1 MLKRSTSW
9 SLFIALVALAGLTF
23 FFFEKTDPSKSEGNT
38 SEKPSTAPLTVT
50 VKKVSELKS
59 STSEEHLPGIIVPDS
74 ETVITATTSGTVS
87 SVSFAVGTPVAV
99 GSTLLRIDTP
109 FGAISKDGIQSDT
122 VRQAEIAVSLAKKSY
137 KEANNL
143 AEKEST
149 KSTANTLARDL
160 AKLRLE
166 SATIALTNALDASI
180 VRSTASGVVSQK
192 NVGIGSSVVPGTVLA
207 TVASGA
213 SPKVRFHVAE
223 DTRHTLALGNTVTVT
238 SNSKDF
244 EARITSIGAIADA
257 NTGKFP
263 VEATFKNV
271 AISAGTVGTVT
282 LQANRA
288 VSAASE
294 FSLPLSALTTGQD
307 GSFFFIVENGM
318 AKKINATSVTVSG
331 ETGIVSADIP
341 EDTAIIVE
349 SKGVLEDGSLVTE
362 QNPS

>member
-9 SLFIALVALAGLTF
+9 SLFIVLAALIGAIF
-23 FFFEKTDPSKSEGNT
+23 FFFDKTTPSKSAESA
-38 SEKPSTAPLTVT
+38 SEEPSTAPLPVI
-50 VKKVSELKS
+50 VKKASELKNS
-59 STSEEHLPGIIVPDS
+59 ASEEHLPGIVVPDS

-109 FGAISKDGIQSDT
+109 FGAVSKDGIQSDT

-192 NVGIGSSVVPGTVLA
+192 NIGIGSSVVPGTVLA
-207 TVASGA
+207 TIASGA
-213 SPKVRFHVAE
+213 SPKIRFHVAE
-223 DTRHTLALGNTVTVT
+223 DTRHMLALGNTITVT

-244 EARITSIGAIADA
+244 EARITSIGAIADTS
-257 NTGKFP
+257 TGKFP

-271 AISAGTVGTVT
+271 AVSAGTVATVT
-282 LQANRA
+282 LQTNRA

-307 GSFFFIVENGM
+307 GSFFFIVENGT
-318 AKKINATSVTVSG
+318 AKKISVASVTVSG

-341 EDTAIIVE
+341 EDTAIIIE
-349 SKGVLEDGSLVTE
+349 SKGVLEDGSVITE